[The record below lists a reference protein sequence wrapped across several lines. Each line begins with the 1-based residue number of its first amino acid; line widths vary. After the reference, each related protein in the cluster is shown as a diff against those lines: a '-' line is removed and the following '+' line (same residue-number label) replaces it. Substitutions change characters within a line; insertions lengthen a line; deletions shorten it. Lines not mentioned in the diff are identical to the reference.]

1 MRSKE
6 SPFTSSPLGSTVA
19 AFSMMFGLV
28 GLDMLYYTNYGNILS
43 FIFAIISGIFMAFI
57 SAKLIK
63 LLYSL
68 SWSGN
73 DRPTSALFNTGTVYL
88 TIPVNG
94 KGEIEVEVN
103 GRLRVC
109 DAISANNQELKTGEK
124 IKVVNVD
131 KDGVMTVE
139 KEITENPTTD
149 KDEITEAI
157 SIDDN
162 VVAADKTVETQVKSR
177 SESSRVPTG
186 NNPNI
191 PDDTTFEDE
200 VSADIK
206 LGVNEAVA
214 KEAMDESSQQIIQD
228 AIAEV
233 MQATLSNENLN
244 AQQSDTNKD
253 SRRKMFT
260 RFEQQKQAAI
270 RKAVQRISKVRD
282 AR

>member
-1 MRSKE
+1 MTA
-6 SPFTSSPLGSTVA
+6 FLSSLTLLGKIYFGFATIGSIFFGLKLISLIIGFSHDIADSTYDGLDSHLDSVQSTIENVDNTDAITDIHLVDVHHDIDFHHDIDVPNDVDGHDISNLTHSHDSSNFAYFSIQSIA

-28 GLDMLYYTNYGNILS
+28 GLAMLYYTNYGNILS

-68 SWSGN
+68 SCSGN

-139 KEITENPTTD
+139 KEITE
-149 KDEITEAI
+149 
-157 SIDDN
+157 
-162 VVAADKTVETQVKSR
+162 
-177 SESSRVPTG
+177 
-186 NNPNI
+186 
-191 PDDTTFEDE
+191 
-200 VSADIK
+200 
-206 LGVNEAVA
+206 
-214 KEAMDESSQQIIQD
+214 
-228 AIAEV
+228 
-233 MQATLSNENLN
+233 
-244 AQQSDTNKD
+244 
-253 SRRKMFT
+253 
-260 RFEQQKQAAI
+260 
-270 RKAVQRISKVRD
+270 
-282 AR
+282 